1 MPIGA
6 TRIFTE
12 SCIMTR
18 SSVLAVIAFA
28 AVGSSCLVSTDAFSA
43 FCHGFEGHYRS
54 SRPTA
59 GQPAKQSFA
68 AIRHFRQTPAAA
80 SNTRTSG
87 DGRHTVRAP
96 SAEVTTA
103 VACGTACGTPETDGT
118 PLQRGN
124 GVGGAASGAGKTNDV
139 AVTSERSSGDKT
151 NDAAVSVDRSSGDKT
166 NDVAVS
172 VDRSSADKTYDVA
185 VSVDRS
191 SADKTNGLAVSG
203 DGSGITVMGGKWTG
217 IGAGTE
223 SEDTTFRAIALGLS
237 EDGAWVVRTAPTLT
251 TAGAGAL
258 RACGEQFGQCT
269 LSEAQV
275 GPTHFG
281 CLVVIQSD
289 DASRVFAAAGDSSDL
304 ARAAATAQ
312 IANAGLRGQIVFTGC
327 NS

>member
-1 MPIGA
+1 MPIQNSAKEGQLPIGA

-43 FCHGFEGHYRS
+43 FCHGFDGHYRS
-54 SRPTA
+54 SRPTS

-103 VACGTACGTPETDGT
+103 VACGAACGTPETDGT
-118 PLQRGN
+118 PLQRGKG
-124 GVGGAASGAGKTNDV
+124 GVGGAATGAG
-139 AVTSERSSGDKT
+139 
-151 NDAAVSVDRSSGDKT
+151 KT

-172 VDRSSADKTYDVA
+172 VDRSSADKTNDVA

-191 SADKTNGLAVSG
+191 GADKTNGLAVSG
-203 DGSGITVMGGKWTG
+203 DGSGITVIGGKWTG
-217 IGAGTE
+217 VGAGGDAD
-223 SEDTTFRAIALGLS
+223 DTTFRAIALGLS